1 MACELLEAVAVYCGR
16 AVKFVVYSPLP
27 FLMSINFT
35 LLLQPIFQCLQLKAQ
50 KIYLEMN
57 SGIAPGIPNNIF
69 QPSSVENPQK
79 DELSIFSGKT
89 HTIATTIA
97 RSTNTSTSA
106 PTTTQMYSQPTPL
119 CRQ

>member
-1 MACELLEAVAVYCGR
+1 MACELLEAVAVYGGR
-16 AVKFVVYSPLP
+16 AVKFVVYSPLS

-35 LLLQPIFQCLQLKAQ
+35 LLLQLILQCLQLKAL
-50 KIYLEMN
+50 KIYLETN

-69 QPSSVENPQK
+69 RPSSVENARK

-89 HTIATTIA
+89 HTVPTTIA

-106 PTTTQMYSQPTPL
+106 PTTTRMYSRPTPL